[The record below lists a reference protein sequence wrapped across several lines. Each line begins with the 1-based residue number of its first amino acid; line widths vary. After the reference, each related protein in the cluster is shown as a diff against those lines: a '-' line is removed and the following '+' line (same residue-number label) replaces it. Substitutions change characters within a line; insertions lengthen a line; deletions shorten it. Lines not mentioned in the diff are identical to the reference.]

1 MYSTNLICKYI
12 HTRRLEKFNTL
23 NQTQFSF
30 SGYLGTPVQFIF
42 HTCRSSLLVQQQKLD
57 RGHIY
62 SLIFT
67 PSPGLLLLVYLSGF
81 TLQTTTYLTLLSLKP
96 RTFAFLLLQCLA
108 IVLQYDGKSTL
119 CFYFNQSQCSPEL
132 STAKLYYDSL
142 KDKHNVPIF
151 VALSYD
157 GRCFKFQSLRS

>member
-1 MYSTNLICKYI
+1 MFK
-12 HTRRLEKFNTL
+12 TL

-30 SGYLGTPVQFIF
+30 SSYLGTPVQFIF

-81 TLQTTTYLTLLSLKP
+81 TLQTTTYLTLLSLKLKTS
-96 RTFAFLLLQCLA
+96 TFLSVLRPYDGTKETQTFNSPKHKKGRIRSNLYYYQGFFLLNIITVVILTRE
-108 IVLQYDGKSTL
+108 IV
-119 CFYFNQSQCSPEL
+119 SQNENDV
-132 STAKLYYDSL
+132 T
-142 KDKHNVPIF
+142 
-151 VALSYD
+151 
-157 GRCFKFQSLRS
+157 

>member
-1 MYSTNLICKYI
+1 MPSLTVQVAVKKEQVYVFNKPYLQI
-12 HTRRLEKFNTL
+12 HTRRFEKFNTL

-81 TLQTTTYLTLLSLKP
+81 TLQTTTYLTLLSLKLNTSTFFP
-96 RTFAFLLLQCLA
+96 FYSRTMVRRKHKLL
-108 IVLQYDGKSTL
+108 TL
-119 CFYFNQSQCSPEL
+119 PNLKKVEFDQIYIRYSQGS
-132 STAKLYYDSL
+132 SNFD
-142 KDKHNVPIF
+142 I
-151 VALSYD
+151 
-157 GRCFKFQSLRS
+157 